1 MVFFTKR
8 ILSFA
13 LSLFIFLILSARF
26 NLASSDLTS
35 SVNTAIPIFSSDAIL
50 NCLLSCLCTPRHSL
64 ILVSFLLLS
73 LWLSLLFLLLLMP
86 NISTIYTNCENAVS
100 STTPPSLTFKVSC
113 DPSLLTK
120 YDTASSDDSEAERFL
135 AMTLVHPLTTSG
147 LGLIYLHN
155 IGILANL
162 VTTAFCFYHPSFQCC

>member
-1 MVFFTKR
+1 MLPRWDQELTKSESSFITDAISFYDGSSQSNSDSGGSTSTFLGHGPRSLFRSGSNVFSSGTAQLLPLCISNSLIVPFLSASCESEWFFFTKR

-50 NCLLSCLCTPRHSL
+50 NCLLSCLCTPRHFL

-73 LWLSLLFLLLLMP
+73 L
-86 NISTIYTNCENAVS
+86 
-100 STTPPSLTFKVSC
+100 
-113 DPSLLTK
+113 
-120 YDTASSDDSEAERFL
+120 
-135 AMTLVHPLTTSG
+135 
-147 LGLIYLHN
+147 
-155 IGILANL
+155 
-162 VTTAFCFYHPSFQCC
+162 